1 MWKNQPLISVAGC
14 ILMFIEKICSS
25 GKLAMNK
32 LLITSIITISL
43 GLSACATT
51 QLKNA
56 DGESVQ
62 DIQSKLL
69 GEMPMPGGARINNE
83 NSLILGSGDGWAGR
97 VAITSA
103 QNANET
109 FSFFRDQFQKAGWT
123 LVSSTKS
130 KNSILVFIKKDR
142 TATIEIEEGGFGGK
156 ANVMLTVAPRST
168 VIPPVTK

>member
-1 MWKNQPLISVAGC
+1 MDKFLKTCSALLVFGLVA
-14 ILMFIEKICSS
+14 CSS
-25 GKLAMNK
+25 AP
-32 LLITSIITISL
+32 IVS
-43 GLSACATT
+43 
-51 QLKNA
+51 A
-56 DGESVQ
+56 DGETVQ

-69 GEMPMPGGARINNE
+69 GDMPMPGGARINNE

-97 VAITSA
+97 VAIISA

-109 FSFFRDQFQKAGWT
+109 FTFFRDQFQKAGWT

>member
-1 MWKNQPLISVAGC
+1 
-14 ILMFIEKICSS
+14 
-25 GKLAMNK
+25 MNK
-32 LLITSIITISL
+32 LLISSIITIAL
-43 GLSACATT
+43 GLSACGTT
-51 QLKNA
+51 PLQNA

-109 FSFFRDQFQKAGWT
+109 FTFFRDQFQKAGWT

-130 KNSILVFIKKDR
+130 KIASWFLSKKTELRPLKLMKVVLVEKP
-142 TATIEIEEGGFGGK
+142 
-156 ANVMLTVAPRST
+156 M
-168 VIPPVTK
+168 

>member
-1 MWKNQPLISVAGC
+1 
-14 ILMFIEKICSS
+14 
-25 GKLAMNK
+25 MNK
-32 LLITSIITISL
+32 LLISFIITIAL
-43 GLSACATT
+43 GLSACGTT
-51 QLKNA
+51 QLQNA
-56 DGESVQ
+56 DGETVQ

-109 FSFFRDQFQKAGWT
+109 FTFFRDQFQKAGWT

-130 KNSILVFIKKDR
+130 KIASWFLSKKTELRPLKLMKVVLVEKP
-142 TATIEIEEGGFGGK
+142 
-156 ANVMLTVAPRST
+156 M
-168 VIPPVTK
+168 

>member
-1 MWKNQPLISVAGC
+1 
-14 ILMFIEKICSS
+14 
-25 GKLAMNK
+25 
-32 LLITSIITISL
+32 
-43 GLSACATT
+43 
-51 QLKNA
+51 
-56 DGESVQ
+56 
-62 DIQSKLL
+62 
-69 GEMPMPGGARINNE
+69 MPMPGGARINNE

-97 VAITSA
+97 VSITSA

-109 FSFFRDQFQKAGWT
+109 FTFFRDQFQKAGWT

-142 TATIEIEEGGFGGK
+142 TATIEIEEGGFSGK

>member
-1 MWKNQPLISVAGC
+1 M
-14 ILMFIEKICSS
+14 
-25 GKLAMNK
+25 LAMNK
-32 LLITSIITISL
+32 LLISSITTIIL
-43 GLSACATT
+43 GLSACASTP
-51 QLKNA
+51 LSNA
-56 DGESVQ
+56 DGETVQ

-109 FSFFRDQFQKAGWT
+109 FTFFRDQFQKAGWT
-123 LVSSTKS
+123 LVSSTKT

-142 TATIEIEEGGFGGK
+142 TATIEIEDGSMIGK
-156 ANVMLTVAPRST
+156 TGVMLTVAPRST
-168 VIPPVTK
+168 VTPPVGK

>member
-1 MWKNQPLISVAGC
+1 
-14 ILMFIEKICSS
+14 
-25 GKLAMNK
+25 MNK
-32 LLITSIITISL
+32 LLISSMITIAL
-43 GLSACATT
+43 GLSACGTT

-69 GEMPMPGGARINNE
+69 G
-83 NSLILGSGDGWAGR
+83 D
-97 VAITSA
+97 
-103 QNANET
+103 
-109 FSFFRDQFQKAGWT
+109 QKAGWT

>member
-1 MWKNQPLISVAGC
+1 MNKFKTLFSILLVAG
-14 ILMFIEKICSS
+14 L
-25 GKLAMNK
+25 
-32 LLITSIITISL
+32 T
-43 GLSACATT
+43 ACASAPMV
-51 QLKNA
+51 NA
-56 DGESVQ
+56 DGETVQ

-69 GEMPMPGGARINNE
+69 GDMPMPGGARINNE

-97 VAITSA
+97 VAIISA

-109 FSFFRDQFQKAGWT
+109 FTFFRDQFQKAGWT

>member
-1 MWKNQPLISVAGC
+1 MNKFL
-14 ILMFIEKICSS
+14 KICS
-25 GKLAMNK
+25 A
-32 LLITSIITISL
+32 LLVF
-43 GLSACATT
+43 GLVACSSTPIVS
-51 QLKNA
+51 A
-56 DGESVQ
+56 DGETVQ

-69 GEMPMPGGARINNE
+69 GDMPMPGGARINNE

-97 VAITSA
+97 VAIISA

-109 FSFFRDQFQKAGWT
+109 FTFFRDQFQKAGWT

-142 TATIEIEEGGFGGK
+142 TATIEIEEGVFGGK
-156 ANVMLTVAPRST
+156 DNFMLTVAPRST

>member
-1 MWKNQPLISVAGC
+1 
-14 ILMFIEKICSS
+14 
-25 GKLAMNK
+25 MNK

-43 GLSACATT
+43 GLSACSTT
-51 QLKNA
+51 TVTNA
-56 DGESVQ
+56 DGETVQ

-103 QNANET
+103 QDANET
-109 FSFFRDQFQKAGWT
+109 FTFFRDQFQKAGWT

-142 TATIEIEEGGFGGK
+142 TATIEIDQGGFGGK

>member
-1 MWKNQPLISVAGC
+1 MNKFLKTCSALLVFGLVA
-14 ILMFIEKICSS
+14 CSS
-25 GKLAMNK
+25 TP
-32 LLITSIITISL
+32 IVS
-43 GLSACATT
+43 
-51 QLKNA
+51 A
-56 DGESVQ
+56 DGETVQ

-69 GEMPMPGGARINNE
+69 GDMPMPGGARINNE

-97 VAITSA
+97 VAIISA

-109 FSFFRDQFQKAGWT
+109 FTFFRDQFQKAGWT